1 MADILHVGID
11 LGTSRSAIS
20 ASNGERFVVDS
31 FVGWPADM
39 VAKKIL
45 KRTVLIGH
53 DAVSNRTMLDLHRP
67 LERGL
72 LKEGS
77 EKDVEAVRELLKHLL
92 GLVGVGGNGKV
103 SASNVRAVVGVP
115 AAALRTN
122 KQYLR
127 NSMKGIVDSLLIV
140 SEPFAVAYGLD
151 ALLHTM
157 IIDIGAGTTD
167 FCVMKG
173 RYPTEE
179 DQRTLT
185 IAGDSIDTQLLKLI
199 EERYPQANVTVYMV
213 REWKEK
219 FSFVGDAPHRALV
232 NAPIHKQ
239 SIALAGCR
247 YPGHTELLAARAGRT
262 RYAHDYAMYFD
273 SPSLRVSLLT
283 VHEPLWSAIRRVN
296 GEDIAALTKL
306 TAREYARFYGAQPRI
321 GVAAMN
327 PHAGEGGKF
336 GDEEEEILRG
346 VEIAKRAGV
355 DASGPW
361 PADTLFL
368 AAREGKYDVVV
379 AMYHDQGLIPIK
391 MLAFASSVNV
401 TIGLPYLRV
410 SVDHGTAFDIAGK
423 GIADAAPMRY
433 AIEWAARHAEK
444 FTP

>member
-45 KRTVLIGH
+45 KRSVLIGH
-53 DAVSNRTMLDLHRP
+53 DAVTNRTMLDLHRP

-77 EKDVEAVRELLKHLL
+77 DKDVEAVRELLKHLL
-92 GLVGVGGNGKV
+92 GLVGVSANGKV
-103 SASNVRAVVGVP
+103 DAANVRAVVGVP

-173 RYPTEE
+173 RYPTED

-185 IAGDSIDTQLLKLI
+185 VAGDSIDTQLLKLI
-199 EERYPQANVTVYMV
+199 EERYPQANVTIYMV
-213 REWKEK
+213 RDWKEK
-219 FSFVGDAPHRALV
+219 YSFVGDSEQKALV
-232 NAPIHKQ
+232 TAPVKGVPTELDITNEMKAACETIVAPVVETMLDLLARVEPEFQ
-239 SIALAGCR
+239 ERVRNNIILSGGGGLIRGLPEALEKALEQVGGGKVRYMEDPVFIGSDGGLALAIDAPEGDW
-247 YPGHTELLAARAGRT
+247 EKL
-262 RYAHDYAMYFD
+262 
-273 SPSLRVSLLT
+273 
-283 VHEPLWSAIRRVN
+283 SA
-296 GEDIAALTKL
+296 
-306 TAREYARFYGAQPRI
+306 
-321 GVAAMN
+321 
-327 PHAGEGGKF
+327 
-336 GDEEEEILRG
+336 
-346 VEIAKRAGV
+346 
-355 DASGPW
+355 
-361 PADTLFL
+361 
-368 AAREGKYDVVV
+368 
-379 AMYHDQGLIPIK
+379 
-391 MLAFASSVNV
+391 
-401 TIGLPYLRV
+401 
-410 SVDHGTAFDIAGK
+410 
-423 GIADAAPMRY
+423 
-433 AIEWAARHAEK
+433 
-444 FTP
+444 

>member
-1 MADILHVGID
+1 MAEILHVGID

-39 VAKKIL
+39 VAKKVL
-45 KRTVLIGH
+45 KRSVLIGH

-92 GLVGVGGNGKV
+92 GLVGVSANGKV
-103 SASNVRAVVGVP
+103 DAENVRAVVGVP

-127 NSMKGIVDSLLIV
+127 NAMKGIVDSLLIV

-157 IIDIGAGTTD
+157 IVDIGAGTTD

-199 EERYPQANVTVYMV
+199 EERYPQANVTIYMV
-213 REWKEK
+213 RDWKEK
-219 FSFVGDAPHRALV
+219 HSFVGDATQKAV
-232 NAPIHKQ
+232 VTAPVR
-239 SIALAGCR
+239 GV
-247 YPGHTELLAARAGRT
+247 PTELDITNEMKAACET
-262 RYAHDYAMYFD
+262 IVPPVIETMLDLL
-273 SPSLRVSLLT
+273 SRV
-283 VHEPLWSAIRRVN
+283 EPEFQERVRNNVILSGGGGLIRGLPQVL
-296 GEDIAALTKL
+296 EDALKQV
-306 TAREYARFYGAQPRI
+306 G
-321 GVAAMN
+321 
-327 PHAGEGGKF
+327 GGK
-336 GDEEEEILRG
+336 
-346 VEIAKRAGV
+346 V
-355 DASGPW
+355 
-361 PADTLFL
+361 
-368 AAREGKYDVVV
+368 KY
-379 AMYHDQGLIPIK
+379 M
-391 MLAFASSVNV
+391 
-401 TIGLPYLRV
+401 
-410 SVDHGTAFDIAGK
+410 
-423 GIADAAPMRY
+423 
-433 AIEWAARHAEK
+433 E
-444 FTP
+444 

>member
-1 MADILHVGID
+1 MAEILHVGID

-39 VAKKIL
+39 VAKKVL
-45 KRTVLIGH
+45 KRSVLIGH

-77 EKDVEAVRELLKHLL
+77 DKDVEAVRELLKHLL
-92 GLVGVGGNGKV
+92 GLVGVSANGNV
-103 SASNVRAVVGVP
+103 NAENVRAVVGVP

-127 NSMKGIVDSLLIV
+127 NAMKGIVDSLLIV

-185 IAGDSIDTQLLKLI
+185 VAGDSIDTQLLKLI

-219 FSFVGDAPHRALV
+219 TSFVGSAPEKIVVTAPVKGVPTDLDITNEMKAACETLVGPVIETMLDLLAKVEPEFQERVRNNVILSGGGGLIRGLPEALEEALKSVGGGKVKYMEDPVFVGSDGGLALAVDAPD
-232 NAPIHKQ
+232 
-239 SIALAGCR
+239 GDW
-247 YPGHTELLAARAGRT
+247 E
-262 RYAHDYAMYFD
+262 
-273 SPSLRVSLLT
+273 
-283 VHEPLWSAIRRVN
+283 
-296 GEDIAALTKL
+296 KL
-306 TAREYARFYGAQPRI
+306 
-321 GVAAMN
+321 
-327 PHAGEGGKF
+327 
-336 GDEEEEILRG
+336 
-346 VEIAKRAGV
+346 
-355 DASGPW
+355 
-361 PADTLFL
+361 
-368 AAREGKYDVVV
+368 
-379 AMYHDQGLIPIK
+379 
-391 MLAFASSVNV
+391 SS
-401 TIGLPYLRV
+401 
-410 SVDHGTAFDIAGK
+410 
-423 GIADAAPMRY
+423 
-433 AIEWAARHAEK
+433 
-444 FTP
+444 